1 MENGNF
7 RQEGFHSVT
16 AMLTITNAKE
26 AIGWYKKAFGA
37 KEVMRLTE
45 PNGNIAHAEIK
56 IGDSIVMLAEEN
68 PAYNQSP
75 KTLNGTSIILS
86 IYVPNVDEIFNRA
99 VNAGAST
106 VFPVKDQFYGDR
118 SGRIQDPFG
127 HMWIIATAI
136 KHVSADQMQVEFDA
150 MLNESNG

>member
-7 RQEGFHSVT
+7 RQEGFHCVT
-16 AMLTITNAKE
+16 AMLAITNANE

-45 PNGNIAHAEIK
+45 PDGKIAHAEIK

-68 PAYNQSP
+68 PSYNRSP
-75 KTLNGTSIILS
+75 QTLQGTSVILNV
-86 IYVPNVDEIFNRA
+86 YVPNVDELFKRA
-99 VNAGAST
+99 VDAGASII
-106 VFPVKDQFYGDR
+106 FPVKDQFYGDR

-127 HMWIIATAI
+127 HMWILATAI
-136 KHVSADQMQVEFDA
+136 KHVSPEEMQAQFDA
-150 MLNESNG
+150 MLKEI